1 MLKKIGIILV
11 NFMWT
16 SKIREVAFVIGFPF
30 IVTMALYLFCNGK
43 INEFNEFIKAVNDTA
58 ISITALLSAF
68 GLASLSI
75 LVTSS
80 NENIQTAKD
89 TVTTRKDIKG
99 KFVSYYKLQVIRNF
113 FSLFIQFGVLIIA
126 IIFKFVS
133 ETSIN
138 VELYFYIE
146 VFLLL
151 VSIFS
156 QIFVI
161 TSIYYLFVTP
171 RN

>member
-1 MLKKIGIILV
+1 MLKKISIILA
-11 NFMWT
+11 NFIRT
-16 SKIREVAFVIGFPF
+16 SRITEIIFVFGVPLI
-30 IVTMALYLFCNGK
+30 ITAALYLFCNGR
-43 INEFNEFIKAVNDTA
+43 IYEFNKFIKTVNDTT

-68 GLASLSI
+68 GLTSLSI

-80 NENIQTAKD
+80 NQNIEKAKN
-89 TVTTRKDIKG
+89 TLTERKDITKRNI
-99 KFVSYYKLQVIRNF
+99 SYYKLQVIRNF

-133 ETSIN
+133 ETPIN
-138 VELYFYIE
+138 IKLYFYIE

-156 QIFVI
+156 QIFVV